1 MSDNDGDGSFVPLFL
16 ATEYDRFRR
25 IADNIGRSIV
35 RRGAG
40 PKTGLAYDVI
50 EKT

>member
-1 MSDNDGDGSFVPLFL
+1 MPLF
-16 ATEYDRFRR
+16 YKVCYRR

-40 PKTGLAYDVI
+40 PKTELAYDVI